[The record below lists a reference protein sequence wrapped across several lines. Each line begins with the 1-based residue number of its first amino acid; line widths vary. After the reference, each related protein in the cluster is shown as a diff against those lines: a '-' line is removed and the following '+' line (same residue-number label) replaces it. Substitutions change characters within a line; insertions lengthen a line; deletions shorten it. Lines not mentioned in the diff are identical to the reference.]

1 MSYRFMRSGVL
12 LSLVALAA
20 GAGGCSTM
28 DNTTKG
34 AGIGGALGTGAGLAI
49 GAATGNP
56 KTGAV
61 VGGLLGAGVGA
72 AVGNDKDNQIQDKRD
87 VQQATAIAN
96 SQAQQRM
103 GMTDVIHMVQQG
115 HDEQV
120 IINQIRNSGS
130 TFQLSPNDLDF
141 LKTNNVPSRVIVE
154 MQNSKPS
161 AVLVRPSRQVVIQEQ
176 PTVIYRDPPP
186 VVIYRG
192 PPRGYY
198 YGGRGCW

>member
-1 MSYRFMRSGVL
+1 MKARFTL
-12 LSLVALAA
+12 LGLLAA
-20 GAGGCSTM
+20 IAAAGGCSTM

-34 AGIGGALGTGAGLAI
+34 AGIGGVLGTGAGLAL

-72 AVGNDKDNQIQDKRD
+72 AVGNDKDNQIQDRRD
-87 VQQATAIAN
+87 LQQATAVAN
-96 SQAQQRM
+96 AQAQQRM
-103 GMTDVIHMVQQG
+103 GMTDVIHMAQQG

-130 TFQLSPNDLDF
+130 TFQLSANDIDF

-154 MQNSKPS
+154 MQNAKGS
-161 AVLVRPSRQVVIQEQ
+161 AVLVRPARPIVIREE

-186 VVIYRG
+186 VVFVG
-192 PPRGYY
+192 SPRPYY
-198 YGGRGCW
+198 YRHW

>member
-1 MSYRFMRSGVL
+1 MKTRFTLFGL
-12 LSLVALAA
+12 LAMAA

-34 AGIGGALGTGAGLAI
+34 AGIGGVLGTGAGLAV

-61 VGGLLGAGVGA
+61 VGGLLGAGVGGA
-72 AVGNDKDNQIQDKRD
+72 IGNDKDNQIQERREI
-87 VQQATAIAN
+87 QQATAVAN

-103 GMTDVIHMVQQG
+103 GMTDVIHMAQQG

-130 TFQLSPNDLDF
+130 TFQLSANDLDF

-154 MQNSKPS
+154 MQNAKGSPV
-161 AVLVRPSRQVVIQEQ
+161 VLRPSRPVIIREE
-176 PTVIYRDPPP
+176 PAVIYRDPAP
-186 VVIYRG
+186 VIFVG
-192 PPRGYY
+192 PPRPYCYSGGYY
-198 YGGRGCW
+198 RRW